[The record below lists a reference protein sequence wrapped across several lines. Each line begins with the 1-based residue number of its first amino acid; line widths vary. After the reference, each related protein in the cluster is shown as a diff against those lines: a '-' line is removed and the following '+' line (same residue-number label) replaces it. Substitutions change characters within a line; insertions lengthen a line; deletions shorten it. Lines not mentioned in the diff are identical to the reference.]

1 MSAAPTPAATSAV
14 RRVDAAVVLAV
25 LVAALLFI
33 PSRFAV
39 VQIAGF
45 VTPAFAVGLLA
56 ALWWGYAR
64 VVPTL
69 GAAQGRQPL
78 RLVMFFLLW
87 AALASCCGL
96 LVRLH
101 TDAETR
107 AVGTGLFTLI
117 SSVGVALLAADGIR
131 HRHRLDWLMRWAVV
145 GTALVAVIIFIQFFL
160 GFDLASLLRPPG
172 LSIISGGPEQFI
184 QQRAV
189 GVRRVAGTAAHPIEM
204 GVVLAMILPL
214 AIHYSRFTGRN
225 QAGIY
230 QVATVLIAFAL
241 FLTVSRSTFVALAV
255 EAVVLLPTWPKRMRL
270 RALAATP
277 AIIVAVRVAAPGVI
291 GTLIGLFVNAGT
303 DNSFLHRVN
312 DYGSAASYIA
322 ASPFFGRGI
331 HSFIPTQYFYIDNS
345 FLLALLE
352 TGFIGLLST
361 LVLFGVGIGVARGA
375 RMRSTDPAT
384 RDLGQSLA
392 ASIAA
397 AMATTFTYD
406 SFSFPM
412 ATGITFLLIGCAG
425 ALWRFSG
432 AAEQRRSATVL
443 LAAVQ

>member
-1 MSAAPTPAATSAV
+1 MTAAPSPAATSPMRHA
-14 RRVDAAVVLAV
+14 DAATVLAV

-39 VQIAGF
+39 IQIAGF
-45 VTPAFAVGLLA
+45 VTPAFLVGLFA
-56 ALWWGYAR
+56 ALWWGFAR

-78 RLVMFFLLW
+78 RLAMFFLIW
-87 AALASCCGL
+87 AAVASCCGL

-117 SSVGVALLAADGIR
+117 SSVGVALLAADGLR
-131 HRHRLDWLMRWAVV
+131 NRHRLDWLMRCAVV
-145 GTALVAVIIFIQFFL
+145 GTAVVAGIIFIQFFL

-172 LSIISGGPEQFI
+172 LSLISGGPEQFI
-184 QQRAV
+184 QERSV

-204 GVVLAMILPL
+204 GVVLALILPL
-214 AIHYSRFTGRN
+214 AIHYSRFTGGAR
-225 QAGIY
+225 ARVY
-230 QVATVLIAFAL
+230 RAATILITFAL
-241 FLTVSRSTFVALAV
+241 FLTVSRSTFIAIGV
-255 EAVVLLPTWPKRMRL
+255 EAVLLLPTWPKRMRL
-270 RALAATP
+270 RALAAAP
-277 AIIVAVRVAAPGVI
+277 AVVAAVRVAAPGVV
-291 GTLIGLFVNAGT
+291 GTLVGLFVNAGS

-312 DYGSAASYIA
+312 DYGSAADYIA

-331 HSFIPTQYFYIDNS
+331 HSFIPAQYFYIDNS
-345 FLLALLE
+345 YLLALLE
-352 TGFIGLLST
+352 TGFIGFLST
-361 LVLFGVGIGVARGA
+361 LVLFCIGIGVARGA
-375 RMRSTDPAT
+375 RMRSTDLAS
-384 RDLGQSLA
+384 RDLAQSLA

-412 ATGITFLLIGCAG
+412 ATGLTFLLIGCAG

-432 AAEQRRSATVL
+432 AADERRGATVT
-443 LAAVQ
+443 LATVQ